1 MKNIKIIM
9 LSALTLLLSS
19 CLDMLDKDPISQLSV
34 DKLFETVDGAD
45 AAVSGCYSFLYG
57 TGYYSQDRWSFAF
70 EGTDISGNGGGTA
83 NYQWTTG
90 ENRWSDW
97 WLTTYQAIGACNTT
111 ITRIENSTFD
121 EEMQSLLLA
130 EARFL
135 RAFYYYHALTY
146 WGGVPLLKKEIT
158 SLEEVKYV
166 KRATREELSEFL
178 IEELIAAAD
187 ILEKDPVNIV
197 RAGKGAA
204 LTLLAKVYMW
214 QEQWENA
221 ANTCKKIMDLN
232 KYKLFD
238 DYADI
243 FSQEYENQQEHIF
256 SVQFH
261 PEYTEFS
268 ARTLWY
274 LGPSKE
280 EWDKFN
286 GLGGSSAPTSFY
298 NKYDE
303 WDLRL
308 DHNLAK
314 TWRGQPFKDSRIAI
328 IKYWDRKGVQMLNYD
343 GLNFPV
349 FRYADVLL
357 MYAES
362 LNEWKGKPEKEA
374 YDAVNKLRI
383 RADVDIVDNMTYDK
397 FRSFIMDERAR
408 ELCYEGHRRFDLVR
422 WGILVETV
430 KRISQEIN
438 SRGGE
443 YVSETHNLCPIPQT
457 EIIKN
462 VNLEQNP
469 GYETAKSK

>member
-1 MKNIKIIM
+1 MRKLRITVLCILAI
-9 LSALTLLLSS
+9 TLSS

-34 DKLFETVDGAD
+34 DKLFETADGAD
-45 AAVSGCYSFLYG
+45 AAVVGCYSFLYG
-57 TGYYSQDRWSFAF
+57 TGYYWQERWVFAF
-70 EGTDISGNGGGTA
+70 EGTDISGSAGGSA
-83 NYQWTTG
+83 NYQWTAG

-111 ITRIENSTFD
+111 ITRLEKSTFD
-121 EEMQSLLLA
+121 ENTKEKLLA

-158 SLEEVKYV
+158 SLDEVKYV
-166 KRATREELSEFL
+166 KRCTRNELADFIITEAGDAAKILDKDPTVATRAS
-178 IEELIAAAD
+178 
-187 ILEKDPVNIV
+187 
-197 RAGKGAA
+197 KGAA
-204 LTLLAKVYMW
+204 LMLQAKVYMW

-221 ANTCKKIMDLN
+221 AKTCEEIMKLN
-232 KYKLFD
+232 KYDLFD
-238 DYADI
+238 NYSEI
-243 FSQEYENQQEHIF
+243 FSEQYENQKEHIF
-256 SVQFH
+256 SVQFNAD
-261 PEYTEFS
+261 YTEFS
-268 ARTLWY
+268 ARMLWY
-274 LGPSKE
+274 LGPSKD

-303 WDLRL
+303 WDYRL
-308 DHNLAK
+308 EHNLAK
-314 TWRGQPFKDSRIAI
+314 TWRNKPFKDSRIAI
-328 IKYWDRKGVQMLNYD
+328 IKYWDRTGNQMLDHD

-362 LNEWKGKPEKEA
+362 LNEWKHGPVKEA
-374 YDAVNKLRI
+374 YDAVNEVRI
-383 RADVDIVDNMTYDK
+383 RAGVDEIENYNYEK
-397 FRSFIMDERAR
+397 FKSFIQDERAR

-430 KRISQEIN
+430 KKISKEIN

-443 YVSETHNLCPIPQT
+443 YVDERHNLCPIPET

-469 GYETAKSK
+469 GYETSNK

>member
-1 MKNIKIIM
+1 MRKLRITVLCILAI
-9 LSALTLLLSS
+9 TLSS

-34 DKLFETVDGAD
+34 DKLFETADGAD
-45 AAVSGCYSFLYG
+45 AVVGCYSFLYG
-57 TGYYSQDRWSFAF
+57 TGYYWQERWVFAF
-70 EGTDISGNGGGTA
+70 EGTDISGSAGGSA
-83 NYQWTTG
+83 NYQWTAG

-111 ITRIENSTFD
+111 ITRLEKSTFD
-121 EEMQSLLLA
+121 ENTKEKLLA

-158 SLEEVKYV
+158 SLDEVKYV
-166 KRATREELSEFL
+166 KRCTRNELADFIITEAGDAAKILDKDPAVATRAS
-178 IEELIAAAD
+178 
-187 ILEKDPVNIV
+187 
-197 RAGKGAA
+197 KGAA
-204 LTLLAKVYMW
+204 LMLQAKVYMW

-221 ANTCKKIMDLN
+221 AKTCEEIMKLN
-232 KYKLFD
+232 KYDLFD
-238 DYADI
+238 NYSEI
-243 FSQEYENQQEHIF
+243 FSEQYENQKEHIF
-256 SVQFH
+256 SVQFNAD
-261 PEYTEFS
+261 YTEFS
-268 ARTLWY
+268 ARMLWY
-274 LGPSKE
+274 LGPSKD

-303 WDLRL
+303 WDYRL
-308 DHNLAK
+308 EHNLAK
-314 TWRGQPFKDSRIAI
+314 TWRNKPFKDSRIAI
-328 IKYWDRKGVQMLNYD
+328 IKYWDRTGNQMLDHD

-362 LNEWKGKPEKEA
+362 LNEWKHGPVKEA
-374 YDAVNKLRI
+374 YDAVNEVRI
-383 RADVDIVDNMTYDK
+383 RAGVDEIENYNYEK
-397 FRSFIMDERAR
+397 FKSFIQDERAR

-430 KRISQEIN
+430 KKISKEIN

-443 YVSETHNLCPIPQT
+443 YVDERHNLCPIPET

-469 GYETAKSK
+469 GYETSNK

>member
-1 MKNIKIIM
+1 MRKLRITVLCILAI
-9 LSALTLLLSS
+9 TLSS

-34 DKLFETVDGAD
+34 DKLFETADGAD
-45 AAVSGCYSFLYG
+45 AAVGCYSFLYG
-57 TGYYSQDRWSFAF
+57 TGYYWQERWVFAF
-70 EGTDISGNGGGTA
+70 EGTDISGSAGGSA
-83 NYQWTTG
+83 NYQWTAG

-111 ITRIENSTFD
+111 ITRLEKSTFD
-121 EEMQSLLLA
+121 ENTKEKLLA

-158 SLEEVKYV
+158 SLDEVKYV
-166 KRATREELSEFL
+166 KRCTRNELADFIITEAGDAAKILDKDPTVATRAS
-178 IEELIAAAD
+178 
-187 ILEKDPVNIV
+187 K
-197 RAGKGAA
+197 GKGAA
-204 LTLLAKVYMW
+204 LMLQAKVYMW

-221 ANTCKKIMDLN
+221 AKTCEEIMKLN
-232 KYKLFD
+232 KYDLFD
-238 DYADI
+238 NYSEI
-243 FSQEYENQQEHIF
+243 FSEQYENQKEHIF
-256 SVQFH
+256 SVQFNAD
-261 PEYTEFS
+261 YTEFS
-268 ARTLWY
+268 ARMLWY
-274 LGPSKE
+274 LGPSKD

-303 WDLRL
+303 WDYRL
-308 DHNLAK
+308 EHNLAK
-314 TWRGQPFKDSRIAI
+314 TWRNKPFKDSRIAI
-328 IKYWDRKGVQMLNYD
+328 IKYWDLTGNQMLDHD

-362 LNEWKGKPEKEA
+362 LNEWKHGPVKEA
-374 YDAVNKLRI
+374 YDAVNEVRI
-383 RADVDIVDNMTYDK
+383 RAGVDEIENYNYEK
-397 FRSFIMDERAR
+397 FKSFIQDERAR

-430 KRISQEIN
+430 KKISKEIN

-443 YVSETHNLCPIPQT
+443 YVDERHNLCPIPET

-469 GYETAKSK
+469 GYETSNK